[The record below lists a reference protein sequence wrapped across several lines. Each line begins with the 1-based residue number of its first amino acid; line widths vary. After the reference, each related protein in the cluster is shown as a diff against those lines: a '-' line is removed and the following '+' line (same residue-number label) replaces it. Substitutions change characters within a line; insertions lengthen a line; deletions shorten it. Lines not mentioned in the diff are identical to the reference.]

1 MLHLTCGPFLSF
13 YGKFRRYMHAIEV
26 ASGALLIA
34 LGLFFSLDAARPLIL
49 VPFIA
54 TYLG

>member
-1 MLHLTCGPFLSF
+1 MSF

-54 TYLG
+54 TYLD